1 MDEIR
6 QLAEAAQKGDQNAFG
21 EIVRAHYE
29 RVYRLLYRIVMNES
43 DARDLAQQTWVKAWK
58 KLPSFKGEAAFS
70 TWLYRIAVFTA
81 WDFVR
86 KKKRRAEVSFF
97 ENYEEGHSP
106 NPITALAPSP
116 TESPATALA
125 RKEFREHFQIA
136 LNSLSEKQRTVLV
149 LREIEGLSYKEIAN
163 IMKCRIGTIMSR
175 IHHARQSIQS
185 KMEDFR

>member
-1 MDEIR
+1 MNEIR
-6 QLAEAAQKGDQNAFG
+6 RLVEGAQKGDQDAFG
-21 EIVRAHYE
+21 EIVKAHYE
-29 RVYRLLYRIVMNES
+29 RVYRLLYRIVVNES

-58 KLPSFKGEAAFS
+58 KLPSFKGKAAFS

-86 KKKRRAEVSFF
+86 RKKRRAEVSFF

-106 NPITALAPSP
+106 TPITAPVPGA
-116 TESPATALA
+116 TESPASALA
-125 RKEFREHFQIA
+125 RKEFREYFQIA

-149 LREIEGLSYKEIAN
+149 LREIEGLSHKEIAN
-163 IMKCRIGTIMSR
+163 IMKCKIGTVMSR
-175 IHHARQSIQS
+175 IHQARQSIQS